1 MPSSPSIS
9 LSRRGFLA
17 GAGAL
22 GALATTALLA
32 GCSTSTAISQDL
44 DELVRQ

>member
-1 MPSSPSIS
+1 MTSSPSIS

-22 GALATTALLA
+22 GALAATALLA
-32 GCSTSTAISQDL
+32 GCSTSTAISKDP
-44 DELVRQ
+44 DELVRR